1 MDISLEMELRVYVT
15 TIMLDGLSD
24 GKQTVQTI
32 AAVNE
37 GQWNE
42 TWTMRLTST
51 HRLTVFGMGLDVATL
66 IAVMGTVYSGNPL
79 SLEPGF
85 SIGGESSKVGNIL
98 GDLFGLL
105 GIGYS
110 QVSELGV
117 Y

>member
-1 MDISLEMELRVYVT
+1 MKVSGMRHEQYDTETHLETVY
-15 TIMLDGLSD
+15 
-24 GKQTVQTI
+24 
-32 AAVNE
+32 
-37 GQWNE
+37 
-42 TWTMRLTST
+42 
-51 HRLTVFGMGLDVATL
+51 GMGIELATL

-105 GIGYS
+105 GMKGS
-110 QVSELGV
+110 QLSKLGA

>member
-1 MDISLEMELRVYVT
+1 MKVSGIRHR
-15 TIMLDGLSD
+15 
-24 GKQTVQTI
+24 K
-32 AAVNE
+32 
-37 GQWNE
+37 
-42 TWTMRLTST
+42 MRQAKT
-51 HRLTVFGMGLDVATL
+51 HRLVVFGMGIDLGTL
-66 IAVMGTVYSGNPL
+66 VAVMGTVYSGNPL

-105 GIGYS
+105 GITP